1 MKHMS
6 FVPTVRDISPE
17 DAGAVPGLEATIS
30 HWIEGERSCEEWLG
44 EVGDCW
50 GTAGLAMRRG
60 EDVLGFLVY
69 APQEFLPHAGRFPV
83 GPVDEDAVLLAYVG
97 GDQRTR
103 RHLLVRMLRD
113 ARSRGV
119 AKVEAVASDVGLPRH
134 VPTRFLLESGWRPV
148 RTGLYRGL
156 PYTLARTDLGS
167 SVEVGELAR
176 GLIGRVRLPHLKT
189 QPPVPGALVKAAN
202 APARTASR

>member
-6 FVPTVRDISPE
+6 FVPMVKNISPD
-17 DAGAVPGLEATIS
+17 DAGEVPGFEATVS
-30 HWIEGERSCEEWLG
+30 HWTEGQGSCEEWLS

-50 GTAGLAMRRG
+50 GSAGLAMRRG
-60 EDVLGFLVY
+60 TDVLGFLVY
-69 APQEFLPHAGRFPV
+69 APPKFLPHAARLPV
-83 GPVDEDAVLLAYVG
+83 GPTSEDAVLLAYVG

-103 RHLLVRMLRD
+103 RHLLVRMLRE

-119 AKVEAVASDVGLPRH
+119 STVEAVASDIGLPRYT
-134 VPTRFLLESGWRPV
+134 PTKFLIESGWRPV
-148 RTGLYRGL
+148 RTRLYRGL

-176 GLIGRVRLPHLKT
+176 GLIGRVRFPQLKT
-189 QPPVPGALVKAAN
+189 RHPVPGALAKTGGL
-202 APARTASR
+202 PARMASR